1 MEVWPAMG
9 QRMRL
14 SGVPAHARWAEA
26 LGSTGLNVPDAVHD
40 GLLVAQAA
48 YWPSLDLYG
57 WGDVG
62 RELRAMIREGRWK
75 DLLGRISD
83 EMLEVRVPCG
93 TYDEIA
99 DILRARLAGVA
110 TRITFP
116 IPEDVVWD
124 ARVAEVI
131 AALCGRD
138 R

>member
-1 MEVWPAMG
+1 MAADLAATGPDPTAVDA
-9 QRMRL
+9 
-14 SGVPAHARWAEA
+14 AREGIRE
-26 LGSTGLNVPDAVHD
+26 LFGFLYSTP
-40 GLLVAQAA
+40 A

-62 RELRAMIREGRWK
+62 PELREMTRQGRWK
-75 DLLGRISD
+75 EMPGRISD
-83 EMLEVRVPCG
+83 EMLEVLVPCG

-99 DILRARLAGVA
+99 DILRARFAGVA

-124 ARVAEVI
+124 ARVAEII
-131 AALCGRD
+131 AALGGHD